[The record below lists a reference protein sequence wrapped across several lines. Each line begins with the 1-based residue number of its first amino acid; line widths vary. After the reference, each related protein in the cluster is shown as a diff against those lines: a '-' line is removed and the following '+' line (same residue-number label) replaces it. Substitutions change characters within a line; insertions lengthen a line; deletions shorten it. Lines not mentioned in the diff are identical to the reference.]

1 MIDNNDSIYIFL
13 SHSHHDYEKVSRLRN
28 LLEEEGFK
36 PLMFFLKAFEN
47 PKYEHLLKPIIK
59 EEIDQRQRFILCR
72 SENTKE
78 SAWVKFEEDYI
89 KSKKRAYEI
98 VDLDSPQEVQ
108 KNAIRNYRRRSR
120 VFISSQRSL
129 SLNISILH
137 SKLKER
143 GFVPFVD
150 SLDIMPGESFIDTIA
165 SNIKKAANDGYV
177 LYLINSDSRTDW
189 EDRELLYALKF
200 SARIVPIWVK
210 GEELNNE
217 PVFLL
222 WDKTI
227 LDVRNLPQDEQVCR
241 IVQHLVDY
249 DLQFNEE

>member
-1 MIDNNDSIYIFL
+1 MTDKNGNIYVFL

-28 LLEEEGFK
+28 ILEEEGFK

-47 PKYEHLLKPIIK
+47 PKFEHLLKPIIK

-89 KSKKRAYEI
+89 KSKKRAYEV
-98 VDLDSPQEVQ
+98 VDLDSPLEVQ

-120 VFISSQRSL
+120 VFISYQRSL
-129 SLNISILH
+129 SLNLL
-137 SKLKER
+137 SKLEER
-143 GFVPFVD
+143 GFVTFVD
-150 SLDIMPGESFIDTIA
+150 ASDIRPGELFIDAIV
-165 SNIKKAANDGYV
+165 SNIEKAANDGYI
-177 LYLINSDSRTDW
+177 LYLINSDSWSDW
-189 EDRELLYALKF
+189 HDRELLYALEL

-210 GEELNNE
+210 GEELNYKT
-217 PVFLL
+217 VFILR
-222 WDKTI
+222 DKTI

-241 IVQHLVDY
+241 IVKHLVDY